1 LWNERL
7 SHVRIE
13 LPDHSLTD
21 MLRAQL
27 AYMLINQTGN
37 AIQPGPRNYNR
48 SFIRDGSATAIILT
62 RMGLPGIARE
72 YLRWYTDHALHDNGL
87 YSPILNNDGSVNRGF
102 GSDLEHD
109 SQGEFVGFVADMARL
124 DGGPATVKEYLPKVR
139 LALQFLQELRQR
151 TLQPGYLADHEAPE
165 RFRGLVAPSI
175 SHEGYSVPTHS
186 YWDDF
191 YALKGW
197 HDGAWL
203 AAALGNAEME
213 TWARAQYAVLRESLV
228 ASVRVTMAWKNSSLY
243 PDSADLGGF
252 DPTSTS
258 IGIDPCGQLDIM
270 PRDVISHSFDVYLDG
285 VREREQP
292 GGRWAY
298 TPYELRNVLTYVHLN
313 RPKDAGE
320 LLNAMLPHRR
330 PLAWQ
335 VYAEVVHSR
344 LRHPGYLGDMPH
356 TWIGTEYVRDIIG
369 MLMHEADDHLSLLPG
384 AQASWVTDG
393 GLRVSELRTIYGK
406 LSMSA
411 RQDDDGLHVELASG
425 LLPNIPVNVA
435 WPTRTRPSKVVVDG
449 QEQSDYTADGI
460 LLARPFSELLAK
472 W

>member
-1 LWNERL
+1 
-7 SHVRIE
+7 
-13 LPDHSLTD
+13 
-21 MLRAQL
+21 MLRAQV

-72 YLRWYTDHALHDNGL
+72 YLHWYTEHALHENGL

-109 SQGEFVGFVADMARL
+109 SQGQFVGFVADLGRL
-124 DGGPATVKEYLPKVR
+124 DGGAATVKEYLPKVK

-151 TLQPGYLADHEAPE
+151 TLQPGYLAELEAPD
-165 RFRGLVAPSI
+165 RFRGLIAPSI

-203 AAALGNAEME
+203 AAALGNAGME
-213 TWARAQYAVLRESLV
+213 TWARAQYTVLRESLQ
-228 ASVRVTMAWKNSSLY
+228 ASVRVTMAWKNSSLF

-270 PRDVISHSFDVYLDG
+270 PRDVISHSFDVYLES
-285 VREREQP
+285 VRQRDEP

-320 LLNAMLPHRR
+320 MLDSMLRDRR
-330 PLAWQ
+330 PIEWQ
-335 VYAEVVHSR
+335 VYAEVIHSR

-356 TWIGTEYVRDIIG
+356 TWIGAEYVRAILG

-384 AQASWVTDG
+384 AQPSWLTEG

-411 RQDDDGLHVELASG
+411 RRDDSGMHVELASG
-425 LLPNIPVNVA
+425 LLPNIPVYVA
-435 WPTRTRPSKVVVDG
+435 WPSRTRPEKVVVDG

-460 LLARPFSELLAK
+460 LLARPFSELLAQ